1 MFNITDNKG
10 FHMTFEN
17 GWTLS
22 VQFGSGNYCDN
33 YNHSVYSKEPIPPSR
48 DAEIAAWNDKG
59 EWMKVSEYGEVL
71 GNVTPDMLVEYINKV
86 KAL

>member
-1 MFNITDNKG
+1 MFKITDNKG

-22 VQFGSGNYCDN
+22 VQFGAGDYCDN
-33 YNHSVYSKEPIPPSR
+33 YNHSLEPIPASR
-48 DAEIAAWNDKG
+48 DAEIAAWNDQG
-59 EWMKVSEYGEVL
+59 EWLKIDDNGEVL